1 MFNLGRRVW
10 SIHFYQL
17 FLSLGEKVKNM
28 RIAILVLSMSLLLAG
43 CVSLDAIRSQNRQSL
58 MSLSPGM
65 TKQEVLV
72 VMGTKVIMSEDGQIN
87 NPYRTEMYRSQGH
100 AFELLLYYTD
110 KKRADGAITDDELT
124 PLVIMDGKL
133 DGWGWSYWNGLVQ
146 KYELRVR

>member
-1 MFNLGRRVW
+1 MRT
-10 SIHFYQL
+10 SII
-17 FLSLGEKVKNM
+17 G
-28 RIAILVLSMSLLLAG
+28 VLMSLLLTG
-43 CVSLDAIRSQNRQSL
+43 CASLDAIRSQNRQNL

-65 TKQEVLV
+65 SKQEVLA
-72 VMGTKVIMSEDGQIN
+72 VMGTKTIMSEDGQIN
-87 NPYRTEMYRSQGH
+87 NPYRSEMYNSQGH

-124 PLVIMDGKL
+124 PLVMMDGKL